1 MGTEW
6 DLQRIWNGLTSDLLR
21 THPRVLSLSRKLV
34 TMNRKI
40 IPKNCIFKTQRRRG
54 AKIILEHE
62 KHKTNENFSLFCV
75 FRVQTKYP

>member
-1 MGTEW
+1 MGLAT
-6 DLQRIWNGLTSDLLR
+6 DLERTYIGLATNASCGAE
-21 THPRVLSLSRKLV
+21 PFKKIV
-34 TMNRKI
+34 TMTRKF

-62 KHKTNENFSLFCV
+62 KHKTNEIFSLFCV